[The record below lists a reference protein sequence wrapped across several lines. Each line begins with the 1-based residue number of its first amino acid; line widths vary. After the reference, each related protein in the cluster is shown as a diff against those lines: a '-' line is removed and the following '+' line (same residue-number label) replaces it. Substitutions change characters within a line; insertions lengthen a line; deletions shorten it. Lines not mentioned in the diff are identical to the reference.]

1 MVLTKLTDDIKKSV
15 IDYVSKDTSREIL
28 IGFDYGDA
36 VSKSDIKKILESDDI
51 DDGVACYADELF
63 ECNLDYMTDYEAN
76 YVKNIMERFNLD
88 TGLTEEVA
96 DVCREAGM
104 KTQLDIDGL
113 FKNTNVRLRLDL
125 LSNYDCINS
134 HHFENGYRY
143 EESYFGDI
151 LKLLKVNPQ
160 AFKKYVKEN
169 NCFSMEGKY
178 PRINGLD
185 KLTVVNFKD
194 LVSEIENSCSPAN
207 LFTFVVDS
215 NLYDAIELLRE
226 VKNRKVVTIK
236 AGTKCGLFSS
246 MYGGGSTL
254 DLTLEKDLTTPLQWG
269 TYDRLLFVVDGT
281 DGYSIEETYCP
292 SSDCFSEGGFVLS

>member
-1 MVLTKLTDDIKKSV
+1 MVLTKLTDDIKKSI

-28 IGFDYGDA
+28 IDFDYGDA
-36 VSKSDIKKILESDDI
+36 VSKSDIKKIFESDI
-51 DDGVACYADELF
+51 DDGVSNYENKLF
-63 ECNLDYMTDYEAN
+63 ECNLDYMTDYEST
-76 YVKNIMERFNLD
+76 YVENIMERFNLD
-88 TGLTEEVA
+88 TELAEEVA
-96 DVCREAGM
+96 DLCREAGM
-104 KTQLDIDGL
+104 ETQLDIDGL

-134 HHFENGYRY
+134 HYYENSYRY

-169 NCFSMEGKY
+169 DCFSMEGIY

-185 KLTVVNFKD
+185 KLTAVNFKD

-207 LFTFVVDS
+207 LFTFVVDT

-226 VKNRKVVTIK
+226 SKNKKVVTIK

-254 DLTLEKDLTTPLQWG
+254 DLTLEKDLTTPLQWE
-269 TYDRLLFVVDGT
+269 TYDSLLFVVDGT

-292 SSDCFSEGGFVLS
+292 SSDCFSKGGFVLS